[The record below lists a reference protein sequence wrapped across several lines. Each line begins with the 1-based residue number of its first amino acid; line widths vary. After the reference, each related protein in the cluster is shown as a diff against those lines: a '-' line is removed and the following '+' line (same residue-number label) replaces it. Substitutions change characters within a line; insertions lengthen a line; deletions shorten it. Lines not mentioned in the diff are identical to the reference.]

1 MTQPLTEPLTEPLT
15 RLGKI
20 YALTQWKWYL
30 GGIFAL
36 ILTNI
41 IVLEIPQLAKKVIN
55 AVAVKEN
62 LDPLTSLS
70 LAIVGL
76 GLAQILIRTTSR
88 ILIFWPG
95 RTLEAAVK
103 FDVFSN
109 ILKTSTAALANF
121 SIGDLTS
128 RLNNDVTQLRIF
140 FAFGALQV
148 LNVIF
153 ISIFT
158 VSKMFSIDST
168 LTVLAISPMFLML
181 LITKAIMPKLH
192 AAMRE
197 NTEAL
202 GRLTGKISESFS
214 QVHVIQAMNAV
225 EIMLER
231 SKPDNDAIF
240 NSNIRTVKLRTT
252 IWPVMIVLIGISQ
265 FATLAWGGKL
275 VIAGTLTV
283 GDIMAFNIYIG
294 MLTFPFASL
303 GIILNVYQRAKPAAE
318 RLETLTN
325 LPVEGI
331 VVHESASTSGGLTAT
346 NISLASAKIILD
358 VSHVSLRWPDG
369 RIGLD
374 DVSFTVAEGER
385 VGIFGSIGS
394 GKSTLFNILTRLQQ
408 QDQGQITLE
417 GKNTLAL
424 KPEMVRRSISYGLQQ
439 PLLFS
444 ESVRSNLGLGLDEN
458 EITQEDL
465 DKAARQAHVYDDI
478 MRLQNQWDTLI
489 GENGIKLSGGQKQ
502 RLALARLLLRPS
514 KIIILDDVLSAV
526 DHETEHRL
534 IKNLLET
541 KTALVIASHRVSIL
555 EPCDKILVLKNGRLV
570 ASGKFK
576 DIKHLVEASELD
588 EPNQITG
595 ETP

>member
-1 MTQPLTEPLTEPLT
+1 VTQPLT
-15 RLGKI
+15 RIGKT
-20 YALTQWKWYL
+20 YALSQWKWYF
-30 GGIFAL
+30 GGILAL
-36 ILTNI
+36 IVTNI
-41 IVLEIPQLAKKVIN
+41 IVLEIPQLAKAVIN
-55 AVAVKEN
+55 AVALKSD
-62 LDPLTSLS
+62 LAPLTT
-70 LAIVGL
+70 LAIAIVAL

-103 FDVFSN
+103 YDVFAN
-109 ILKTSTAALANF
+109 ILRISAAALSNF

-158 VSKMFSIDST
+158 VSKMVSIDPT
-168 LTVLAISPMFLML
+168 LTSLAIAPMFLML
-181 LITKAIMPKLH
+181 LITKFIMPKLH

-202 GRLTGKISESFS
+202 GRLTGKIAESFS
-214 QVHVIQAMNAV
+214 QVHVIQTMNAV
-225 EIMLER
+225 ETMIQR
-231 SKPDNDAIF
+231 SMPDNDAIF
-240 NSNIRTVKLRTT
+240 NSNIRTIVLRTT
-252 IWPVMIVLIGISQ
+252 VWPVMIILIGVSQ

-318 RLETLTN
+318 RLVTLTS
-325 LPVEGI
+325 LPVEG
-331 VVHESASTSGGLTAT
+331 HNMEETTGASTTHLPA
-346 NISLASAKIILD
+346 NILLD

-369 RIGLD
+369 RMALD
-374 DVSFTVAEGER
+374 DLSFTIAEGER
-385 VGIFGSIGS
+385 VGIFGSIGA
-394 GKSTLFNILTRLQQ
+394 GKSTLFNILTRLHQ
-408 QDQGQITLE
+408 QDSGIITLQ
-417 GKNTLAL
+417 GKNILEM
-424 KPEMVRRSISYGLQQ
+424 KPEMVRRTIAYGLQQ

-444 ESVRSNLGLGLDEN
+444 ESVRSNLSLGLEEN
-458 EITQEDL
+458 DVTQNDL
-465 DKAARQAHVYDDI
+465 DNAARQAQVYDDI
-478 MRLQNQWDTLI
+478 MRLPEKWDTLI

-534 IKNLLET
+534 IKSLLET
-541 KTALVIASHRVSIL
+541 KKALVISSHRVSIL
-555 EPCDKILVLKNGRLV
+555 EPCNKILVLKNGRLV
-570 ASGKFK
+570 ATGKYNE
-576 DIKHLVEASELD
+576 IKHLVEATAVD
-588 EPNQITG
+588 APTIPTG
-595 ETP
+595 EV

>member
-1 MTQPLTEPLTEPLT
+1 MTQPLT
-15 RLGKI
+15 RLGKT
-20 YALTQWKWYL
+20 YALSQWKWYL

-55 AVAVKEN
+55 AVAVRED

-70 LAIVGL
+70 LAIIAL

-95 RTLEAAVK
+95 RTLEASVK
-103 FDVFSN
+103 YDVFSN
-109 ILKTSTAALANF
+109 ILRISTAALSNF

-158 VSKMFSIDST
+158 VSKMFSIDPT
-168 LTVLAISPMFLML
+168 LTLLAIAPMFLML
-181 LITKAIMPKLH
+181 LITKIIMPKLH
-192 AAMRE
+192 AALRE

-202 GRLTGKISESFS
+202 GRLTGKIAESFS
-214 QVHVIQAMNAV
+214 QVHVIQTMNAV
-225 EIMLER
+225 ETMLDR

-252 IWPVMIVLIGISQ
+252 IWPVMIILIGVSQ

-303 GIILNVYQRAKPAAE
+303 GIILNVYQRAKPAAA
-318 RLETLTN
+318 RLETLTQ
-325 LPVEGI
+325 LPVEGFI
-331 VVHESASTSGGLTAT
+331 VEETKSTVHGSTALDSIPAVPAGKL
-346 NISLASAKIILD
+346 LLD
-358 VSHVSLRWPDG
+358 VSHLSLTWPDG
-369 RIGLD
+369 RVALD
-374 DVSFTVAEGER
+374 DVSFTVSEGER

-394 GKSTLFNILTRLQQ
+394 GKSTLFNVLTRLHK
-408 QDQGQITLE
+408 QDKGQIILD
-417 GKNTLAL
+417 GQNILSM
-424 KPEMVRRSISYGLQQ
+424 KPELVRRTIAYGLQQ

-444 ESVRSNLGLGLDEN
+444 ESVRSNLSLGLEEKN
-458 EITQEDL
+458 LTQDDL
-465 DKAARQAHVYDDI
+465 DNAARRAQVYDDI
-478 MRLQNQWDTLI
+478 MRLPDQWDTLI

-514 KIIILDDVLSAV
+514 RLIILDDVLSAV

-534 IKNLLET
+534 IKSLLET

-555 EPCDKILVLKNGRLV
+555 EPCHKILVLKNGRLV
-570 ASGKFK
+570 ATGKYS
-576 DIKHLVEASELD
+576 DIKHLVEAHDVD
-588 EPNQITG
+588 EPSPSDG
-595 ETP
+595 EV

>member
-1 MTQPLTEPLTEPLT
+1 LT

-55 AVAVKEN
+55 AVAIKED

-70 LAIVGL
+70 LAIIGL

-103 FDVFSN
+103 YDVFSN

-158 VSKMFSIDST
+158 VSKMFSIDSVLT
-168 LTVLAISPMFLML
+168 LLAISPMFLML
-181 LITKAIMPKLH
+181 LITKAVMPKLH

-202 GRLTGKISESFS
+202 GRLTGKIAESFS
-214 QVHVIQAMNAV
+214 QVHVIQSMNAV
-225 EIMLER
+225 DIMLER
-231 SKPDNDAIF
+231 SKPDNDTIF
-240 NSNIRTVKLRTT
+240 TSNIRTVKLRTT
-252 IWPVMIVLIGISQ
+252 VWPVMIVLIGISQ

-325 LPVEGI
+325 LPAEGI
-331 VVHESASTSGGLTAT
+331 IFNESASGHSITSDAGM
-346 NISLASAKIILD
+346 ASTKIVLD
-358 VSHVSLRWPDG
+358 VSHISLRWPDG
-369 RIGLD
+369 RVGLD

-385 VGIFGSIGS
+385 VGIFGTIGS
-394 GKSTLFNILTRLQQ
+394 GKSTLFNILTRLHQ
-408 QDQGQITLE
+408 QDNGQITLQ
-417 GKNTLAL
+417 GKNTLTM
-424 KPEMVRRSISYGLQQ
+424 KPEMVRRIISYGLQQ

-444 ESVRSNLGLGLDEN
+444 ESVRSNLSLGLDEN

-465 DKAARQAHVYDDI
+465 DKAARRAHVYDDI
-478 MRLQNQWDTLI
+478 MRLPHKWDTLI

-534 IKNLLET
+534 IKSLLET
-541 KTALVIASHRVSIL
+541 KTALVISSHRVSIL
-555 EPCDKILVLKNGRLV
+555 EPCDKVLVLKNGRLV
-570 ASGKFK
+570 ASGKYN
-576 DIKHLVEASELD
+576 DIKHLVEAADED
-588 EPNQITG
+588 EPNQHKG